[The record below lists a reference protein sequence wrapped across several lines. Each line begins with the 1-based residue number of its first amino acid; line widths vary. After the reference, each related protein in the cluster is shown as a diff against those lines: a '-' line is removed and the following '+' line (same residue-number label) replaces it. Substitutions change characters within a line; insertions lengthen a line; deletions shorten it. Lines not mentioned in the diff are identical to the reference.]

1 MKTVSIP
8 KGTVMYK
15 FEHNC
20 IQRIKTGC
28 DCRYPLTGDYQFYK
42 FVTVLWQTDELLV
55 PSARIV
61 KGALVQE
68 LSS

>member
-1 MKTVSIP
+1 MKTVLIP
-8 KGTVMYK
+8 KGTVMHK
-15 FEHNC
+15 FQDEC
-20 IQRIKTGC
+20 VQCMKTKC
-28 DCRYPLTGDYQFYK
+28 DCNFPLTGDYQFYK